1 MMKTKIKYLCLIVMV
16 FLVHNCTKPV
26 DFDQASDL
34 VIQPVLE
41 SSLIFY
47 KASVGD
53 FFIGGNEEAEAD
65 DFVEIDLFNGS
76 FVQDNLVK
84 IEFVFE
90 IENSIN
96 RAYEL
101 RINFFD
107 DTDQALEG
115 FTINTEAS
123 PNNENLMSMHTEVF
137 EGEALERIKQSS
149 ILAFTLVML
158 DGDAINQNSPGEIS
172 LKSKAVMH
180 FNID

>member
-1 MMKTKIKYLCLIVMV
+1 MKTKLKYLCLILIV
-16 FLVHNCTKPV
+16 LLLHNCTKPV

-34 VIQPVLE
+34 VIQPVIE

-47 KASVGD
+47 TASVGD

-101 RINFFD
+101 RLEFFD
-107 DTDQALEG
+107 SNDESKGQ
-115 FTINTEAS
+115 FNVNTEAS
-123 PNNENLMSMHTEVF
+123 PNNQNLISTHTEVF
-137 EGEALERIKQSS
+137 EGDALERIKQSS
-149 ILAFTLVML
+149 IIVFTLVMQA
-158 DGDAINQNSPGEIS
+158 GEAINQNSPGEIS
-172 LKSKAVMH
+172 VQSKGVFH